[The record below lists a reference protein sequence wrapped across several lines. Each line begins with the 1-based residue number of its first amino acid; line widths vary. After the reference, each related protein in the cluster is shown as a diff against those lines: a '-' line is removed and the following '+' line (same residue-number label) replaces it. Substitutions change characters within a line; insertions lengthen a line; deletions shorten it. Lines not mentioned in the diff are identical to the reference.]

1 MYFFYNAMIK
11 DMDIF
16 KQTKGFGL
24 MSDYPNVILL
34 SQPSLQVATLVSCLR
49 VKLDIPVQQ
58 IREVTELEDVAINDD
73 LLLLVD
79 IDNLTPATQE
89 QLKARLKLF
98 HGCFRLAL
106 INLEDET
113 TMENISTWPSIF
125 GVFNKSDELDTVC
138 KGIEKIIEGEFWM
151 PRQTLSSLI
160 SIYRSEKSIERE
172 KKPELTIRE
181 QEILRQL
188 MTGASN
194 SEIADTLYVSEHTI
208 KSHLYNVFKKIKV
221 KNRLQAVSWAKDS
234 LL

>member
-1 MYFFYNAMIK
+1 
-11 DMDIF
+11 MDII
-16 KQTKGFGL
+16 KRTKGL
-24 MSDYPNVILL
+24 SQMSDYPNVILL

-49 VKLDIPVQQ
+49 VKLDIPVAQL
-58 IREVTELEDVAINDD
+58 REVTELEDITINDD

-79 IDNLTPATQE
+79 TDNLTPASQE
-89 QLKARLKLF
+89 QLKNRLKQF
-98 HGCFRLAL
+98 PGGFRLAL
-106 INLEDET
+106 INLDDVT
-113 TMENISTWPSIF
+113 TMEDISTWPSIF
-125 GVFNKSDELDTVC
+125 GVFNKRDELDTVC

-160 SIYRSEKSIERE
+160 SIYRSEKTAERE